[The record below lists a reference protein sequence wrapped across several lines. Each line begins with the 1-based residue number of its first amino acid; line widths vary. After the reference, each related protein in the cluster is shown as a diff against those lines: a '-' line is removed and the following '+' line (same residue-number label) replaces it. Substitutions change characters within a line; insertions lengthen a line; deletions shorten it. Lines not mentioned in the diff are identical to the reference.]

1 MRGTCL
7 ASERLLNF
15 WRSWSNSD
23 TLNQPGTP
31 SGLEPRMKHVTHFD
45 GDIDD
50 LAFVPTMGALHEGHL
65 SLIKRARELGK
76 KVLVSVYVNPTQ
88 FESEA
93 DLTKY
98 PKTLERDLEL
108 SAEAGADFLW
118 TPTVAEIYPEGL
130 DNVKLIPAGHIGDLY
145 EGVARPNHFSGVLT
159 VINRLFSIAKP
170 RYAIFGEKDFQQL
183 FLIRKFA
190 QDNFPKIEIISGA
203 TIRDKHGI
211 ALSSRNSRLSDS
223 EMEIAQVLPRARVKA
238 SQTSATKLRDELV
251 AVLAAQPGFTL
262 DYVAIVDP
270 NTLLPVAN
278 DFQGQV
284 QVLLAGWIG
293 LVRLI
298 DNFSY
303 GLKGQL

>member
-1 MRGTCL
+1 MRHL
-7 ASERLLNF
+7 
-15 WRSWSNSD
+15 
-23 TLNQPGTP
+23 
-31 SGLEPRMKHVTHFD
+31 THFD

-50 LAFVPTMGALHEGHL
+50 MAFVPTMGALHEGHL
-65 SLIKRARELGK
+65 SLIKGARELGK

-88 FESEA
+88 FEWEA

-98 PKTLERDLEL
+98 PKTLERDFEL

-130 DNVKLIPAGHIGDLY
+130 DNVNLIPAGPIGDLY

-183 FLIRKFA
+183 FLIRKFV
-190 QDNFPKIEIISGA
+190 QDNFPNIEIISGA
-203 TIRDKHGI
+203 TIRDEHGI
-211 ALSSRNSRLSDS
+211 ALSSRNVRLSDS

-251 AVLAAQPGFTL
+251 AVLAAQPGFKL

-270 NTLLPVAN
+270 NTLLPVVN

-303 GLKGQL
+303 RLKGQL